1 MTLLNGGKI
10 GIIQAIPLK
19 KDSLLSVVFQTIV
32 HCPTGMSNFPLRQKQ
47 PPSLFP
53 KKVACVVFLSF
64 RSIFTVRFFKETL
77 ETLLFISIYYYVN
90 GGCCG
95 IIKIFYWSAY
105 SNIFLNI
112 FWYFLGTKL
121 MCLEYIFGDFQWKM
135 MFGFKSFY
143 FLRTLCSLDGA
154 GHFGNGQCRK

>member
-1 MTLLNGGKI
+1 MTLLNGKI

-64 RSIFTVRFFKETL
+64 RSIFTVRFFKEKSL
-77 ETLLFISIYYYVN
+77 HQHLLLIYCGCWDIIIMCRDKIIISKKILVH
-90 GGCCG
+90 
-95 IIKIFYWSAY
+95 ILLKIFFVVFE
-105 SNIFLNI
+105 II
-112 FWYFLGTKL
+112 FWYFIEDFSG
-121 MCLEYIFGDFQWKM
+121 IQIDVFGV
-135 MFGFKSFY
+135 Y
-143 FLRTLCSLDGA
+143 LRWFSMENDVWVQIVLFSK
-154 GHFGNGQCRK
+154 NSV

>member
-1 MTLLNGGKI
+1 MTLLNGKI

-64 RSIFTVRFFKETL
+64 RSIFTVRFFKEKSL
-77 ETLLFISIYYYVN
+77 HQHLLLIYCGCWDIIIMCKDKIIIS
-90 GGCCG
+90 
-95 IIKIFYWSAY
+95 KIFFGTYFIEIFFLSFLVFYWRLFWD
-105 SNIFLNI
+105 SNWCVWGLSSVIFNGKWCLGSNRFI
-112 FWYFLGTKL
+112 F
-121 MCLEYIFGDFQWKM
+121 
-135 MFGFKSFY
+135 
-143 FLRTLCSLDGA
+143 
-154 GHFGNGQCRK
+154 